1 MRKHN
6 TSIKLAFSLKIWDE
20 FYMFSVSYRAALLEC
35 VFVVSFSNFN
45 FFFIQI
51 VNLNMIKK
59 VLSLYEYI

>member
-1 MRKHN
+1 
-6 TSIKLAFSLKIWDE
+6 
-20 FYMFSVSYRAALLEC
+20 MFSVSYRAEFC
-35 VFVVSFSNFN
+35 GVVFKFD

>member
-6 TSIKLAFSLKIWDE
+6 TSIKLAYSLKIWDE
-20 FYMFSVSYRAALLEC
+20 FYMFSVSYRAEFC
-35 VFVVSFSNFN
+35 GVVFKFD